1 MAVDYAVIVLYLA
14 GMLAMGWWGMRRATS
29 KSDFLVAGRR
39 LGPVMYSGTMAAI
52 VLGGASTIGG
62 VGLGYRYGLSGAWMV
77 FTIGLGLL
85 ALSVFFS
92 ARIAR
97 LKVYTVSE
105 MLDLRYGGSAGIISG
120 VVMWAYT
127 LMLAVTST
135 IAYATIFDVLFG
147 MDRTLSI
154 ILGGAIVVA
163 YSTLGGMWSITL
175 TDMVQFVVK
184 TIGVLM
190 LLLPIAVIKAGGF
203 AAMKA
208 QLPDDYFAPLGIGG
222 QTVFTYVLIYSFG
235 MLIGQ
240 DIWQRVFTAR
250 GDKVARLGGTAA
262 GTYCLFYALAG
273 AVIGTAAKVLY
284 PHLGSP
290 DDAFAT
296 IVKDALPVGVRGLV
310 LAAALSA
317 VMSTSSGALIACAT
331 VANNDIWARV
341 KRAAAVRRRPAAGE
355 SADGGRAAP
364 GTEHP
369 GDASG
374 TEAHDRADGEA
385 YDQAHGEAHDEAH
398 DEVRGNR
405 VFILLMGLA
414 VIVIAIALN
423 NVVEALT
430 LAYNVLVGG
439 LLVPILGGLLWK
451 RGNAAGALASV
462 AVGGLTVI
470 GLMISLGV
478 LANEP
483 IYYGLIASLVAYV
496 AVSLA
501 TEPTDPEVLT
511 AWRAR
516 LAGRPDGAVEGDEP
530 GSDEA
535 EGDDPESDA
544 TGDTSVAVARVL
556 TPFSATGRA

>member
-14 GMLAMGWWGMRRATS
+14 GMLAVGWWGMRRATS

-39 LGPVMYSGTMAAI
+39 LGPAMYSGTMAAI

-62 VGLGYRYGLSGAWMV
+62 VGLGYQYGLSGAWMV

-105 MLDLRYGGSAGIISG
+105 MLDLRYGGSAGLISG
-120 VVMWAYT
+120 IVMWAYT

-147 MDRTLSI
+147 LDRTVSI
-154 ILGGAIVVA
+154 VIGGAIVVA

-184 TIGVLM
+184 TIGVLL

-203 AAMKA
+203 AEMAHR
-208 QLPDDYFAPLGIGG
+208 LPHDYFAPLGIGG

-250 GDKVARLGGTAA
+250 SDRTARLGGTAA
-262 GTYCLFYALAG
+262 GTYCLVYALAG

-296 IVKDALPVGVRGLV
+296 IVKDTLPVGVRGLV

-331 VANNDIWARV
+331 VAHNDIWSRL
-341 KRAAAVRRRPAAGE
+341 RGAVRARRDPAAGAA
-355 SADGGRAAP
+355 SWAAGGPRDGGPAEAP
-364 GTEHP
+364 
-369 GDASG
+369 
-374 TEAHDRADGEA
+374 
-385 YDQAHGEAHDEAH
+385 

-405 VFILLMGLA
+405 LFTLLMGLA
-414 VIVIAIALN
+414 VIVTAIALN

-430 LAYNVLVGG
+430 LAYNLLVGG
-439 LLVPILGGLLWK
+439 LLVPILGGLLWR
-451 RGNAAGALASV
+451 RGTAAGALASV

-470 GLMISLGV
+470 GLMATLGV

-483 IYYGLIASLVAYV
+483 IYYGLLASLVAYV

-501 TEPTDPEVLT
+501 TRPTDQAVLT
-511 AWRAR
+511 VWRER
-516 LAGRPDGAVEGDEP
+516 LAGRA
-530 GSDEA
+530 
-535 EGDDPESDA
+535 DA
-544 TGDTSVAVARVL
+544 PSPLTRV
-556 TPFSATGRA
+556 

>member
-1 MAVDYAVIVLYLA
+1 MAVDYTVIVVYLA
-14 GMLAMGWWGMRRATS
+14 GMLAMGWWGMRRAKS

-62 VGLGYRYGLSGAWMV
+62 VGLGYQYGLSGAWMV

-105 MLDLRYGGSAGIISG
+105 MLDLRYGGRAGLISG
-120 VVMWAYT
+120 IVMWAYT

-135 IAYATIFDVLFG
+135 IAYATIFDVLFD
-147 MDRTLSI
+147 MNRTLAI
-154 ILGGAIVVA
+154 VLGGSIVVA

-184 TIGVLM
+184 TIGVLL
-190 LLLPIAVIKAGGF
+190 LLLPIAVVKAGGF
-203 AAMKA
+203 GEMKA
-208 QLPDDYFAPLGIGG
+208 KLPTGYFDPLGIGG
-222 QTVFTYVLIYSFG
+222 ETIFTYVLIYTFG

-240 DIWQRVFTAR
+240 DIWQRVFTAGSDR
-250 GDKVARLGGTAA
+250 TARWGGTVA
-262 GTYCLFYALAG
+262 GTYCLVYAVAG

-284 PHLGSP
+284 PNLGSP

-296 IVKDALPVGVRGLV
+296 IVKDELPVGVRGLV
-310 LAAALSA
+310 LAAALAA

-331 VANNDIWARV
+331 VANNDIWSRLRGAV
-341 KRAAAVRRRPAAGE
+341 KDRDDE
-355 SADGGRAAP
+355 GG
-364 GTEHP
+364 
-369 GDASG
+369 
-374 TEAHDRADGEA
+374 
-385 YDQAHGEAHDEAH
+385 H

-405 VFILLMGLA
+405 VFILIMGIG
-414 VIVIAIALN
+414 VIGTAIALN

-430 LAYNVLVGG
+430 VAYNLLVGG

-451 RGNAAGALASV
+451 RGTAQGALASV
-462 AVGGLTVI
+462 IVGGLAVV
-470 GLMISLGV
+470 GLMATYGI

-483 IYYGLIASLVAYV
+483 VYYGLLLSLAAYFT
-496 AVSLA
+496 VSLA
-501 TEPTDPEVLT
+501 TPATDAAVLA
-511 AWRAR
+511 AWRDR
-516 LAGRPDGAVEGDEP
+516 LAGRGAPERASEP
-530 GSDEA
+530 
-535 EGDDPESDA
+535 
-544 TGDTSVAVARVL
+544 VAAHQ
-556 TPFSATGRA
+556 

>member
-1 MAVDYAVIVLYLA
+1 MAVDYTVIVVYLA
-14 GMLAMGWWGMRRATS
+14 GMLAMGWWGMRRAKS

-62 VGLGYRYGLSGAWMV
+62 VGLGYQYGLSGAWMV

-105 MLDLRYGGSAGIISG
+105 MLDLRYGGRAGVISG

-135 IAYATIFDVLFG
+135 IAYATIFDVLFD
-147 MDRTLSI
+147 MNRTLAI
-154 ILGGAIVVA
+154 VLGGSIVVA

-184 TIGVLM
+184 TIGVLL
-190 LLLPIAVIKAGGF
+190 LLLPIAVVKAGGF
-203 AAMKA
+203 SEMKA
-208 QLPDDYFAPLGIGG
+208 KLPTGYFDPLGIGG
-222 QTVFTYVLIYSFG
+222 ETIFTYVLIYTFG

-240 DIWQRVFTAR
+240 DIWQRVFTAGSDR
-250 GDKVARLGGTAA
+250 TAKWGGTVA
-262 GTYCLFYALAG
+262 GTYCLVYALAG

-284 PHLGSP
+284 PNLGSP

-296 IVKDALPVGVRGLV
+296 IVKDELPVGVRGLV
-310 LAAALSA
+310 LAAALAA

-331 VANNDIWARV
+331 VANNDIWSKLRG
-341 KRAAAVRRRPAAGE
+341 AVRRE
-355 SADGGRAAP
+355 D
-364 GTEHP
+364 
-369 GDASG
+369 
-374 TEAHDRADGEA
+374 
-385 YDQAHGEAHDEAH
+385 DEEEH

-405 VFILLMGLA
+405 AFILVMGVA
-414 VIVIAIALN
+414 VIGTAIALN

-430 LAYNVLVGG
+430 VAYNLLVGG

-451 RGNAAGALASV
+451 RGTAQGALASV
-462 AVGGLTVI
+462 IVGGLAVV
-470 GLMISLGV
+470 GLMATYGI

-483 IYYGLIASLVAYV
+483 VYYGLLLSLAAYV
-496 AVSLA
+496 TVSLA
-501 TEPTDPEVLT
+501 TPATDAAVLA
-511 AWRAR
+511 AWRDR
-516 LAGRPDGAVEGDEP
+516 LAGRGAPERVSEP
-530 GSDEA
+530 
-535 EGDDPESDA
+535 
-544 TGDTSVAVARVL
+544 VAA
-556 TPFSATGRA
+556 PQ

>member
-39 LGPVMYSGTMAAI
+39 LGPAMYSGTMAAI

-105 MLDLRYGGSAGIISG
+105 MLDLRYGGSAGLISG

-135 IAYATIFDVLFG
+135 LAYATIFDVLFG
-147 MDRTLSI
+147 LDRVLAI

-184 TIGVLM
+184 TIGVLL

-203 AAMKA
+203 AQMKA

-250 GDKVARLGGTAA
+250 GDRVARLGGTAA
-262 GTYCLFYALAG
+262 GTYCLVYALAG

-331 VANNDIWARV
+331 VANNDIWARIRGV
-341 KRAAAVRRRPAAGE
+341 VRRQSPATDAPHGPDAGPGGAGE
-355 SADGGRAAP
+355 PR
-364 GTEHP
+364 
-369 GDASG
+369 
-374 TEAHDRADGEA
+374 
-385 YDQAHGEAHDEAH
+385 

-414 VIVIAIALN
+414 VIVIALVLN

-430 LAYNVLVGG
+430 VAYNLLVGG

-451 RGNAAGALASV
+451 RGTGAGALASV
-462 AVGGLTVI
+462 AVGGLTVV
-470 GLMISLGV
+470 GLMLSLGV

-483 IYYGLIASLVAYV
+483 IYYGLLASLVAYV

-501 TEPTDPEVLT
+501 TRPTDAAVLD

-516 LAGRPDGAVEGDEP
+516 LAGRPDAAGAEP
-530 GSDEA
+530 
-535 EGDDPESDA
+535 
-544 TGDTSVAVARVL
+544 SVASG
-556 TPFSATGRA
+556 PSATTSPAGR